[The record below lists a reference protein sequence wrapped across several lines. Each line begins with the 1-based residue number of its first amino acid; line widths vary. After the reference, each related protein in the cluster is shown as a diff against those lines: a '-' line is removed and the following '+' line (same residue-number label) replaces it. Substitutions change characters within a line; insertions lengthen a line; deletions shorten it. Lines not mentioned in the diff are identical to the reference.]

1 MREYAVVPQAWLEGD
16 ADDDLR
22 TWIAKSIRYAKTLP
36 PKAAKAAGKKKA
48 RPSTGRR

>member
-1 MREYAVVPQAWLEGD
+1 MREYVVV
-16 ADDDLR
+16 LR
-22 TWIAKSIRYAKTLP
+22 LGLKAMPTMTAYVDRQVRPLREDVA